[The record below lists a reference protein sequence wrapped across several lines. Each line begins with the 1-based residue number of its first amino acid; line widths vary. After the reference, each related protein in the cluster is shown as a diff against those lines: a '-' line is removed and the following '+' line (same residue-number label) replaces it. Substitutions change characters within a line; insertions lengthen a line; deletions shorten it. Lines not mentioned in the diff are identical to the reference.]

1 MKLVECVFTA
11 TLIVLSSP
19 AFAQPYPSKP
29 ITIIVPYSAG
39 GETDAIARLMAARLT
54 DEWKR
59 TVVVDNRPGAA
70 TVIGTAEA
78 ARARPDG
85 YTLLLTSFG
94 FTTNRILVPNLPYDP
109 ASLAPLTLVS
119 TAPNILFVHPSVP
132 ATNLNEVIQYG
143 KAKPGALLFASPG
156 IASSP
161 HIAAELLASMAGI
174 TMTHVPYKGTAP
186 ALTDLLA
193 GQVHALLGVGSLMP
207 HAKAGKLK
215 AIAVASERRLSRAA
229 ELPTMA
235 ESGVPFTA
243 ASWFGYFV
251 QAKAP
256 PEVVDKIY
264 TDIRKVADRPDVRGK
279 ISEMGLEPAAT
290 TKEEFSAFLKS
301 ELQKWGAIIRERNIK
316 LEQ

>member
-1 MKLVECVFTA
+1 MKLAKRVLTA

-29 ITIIVPYSAG
+29 VTIIVPYSAG

-119 TAPNILFVHPSVP
+119 TAPNVLFVHPSVP
-132 ATNLNEVIQYG
+132 ATNLKDDMMFANASAE
-143 KAKPGALLFASPG
+143 AKRLHDDGATF
-156 IASSP
+156 I
-161 HIAAELLASMAGI
+161 
-174 TMTHVPYKGTAP
+174 
-186 ALTDLLA
+186 
-193 GQVHALLGVGSLMP
+193 
-207 HAKAGKLK
+207 
-215 AIAVASERRLSRAA
+215 
-229 ELPTMA
+229 
-235 ESGVPFTA
+235 
-243 ASWFGYFV
+243 
-251 QAKAP
+251 
-256 PEVVDKIY
+256 
-264 TDIRKVADRPDVRGK
+264 GK
-279 ISEMGLEPAAT
+279 IKT
-290 TKEEFSAFLKS
+290 YTIEEKVIVPR
-301 ELQKWGAIIRERNIK
+301 QGG
-316 LEQ
+316 